1 MMKVS
6 NQRNNPPNFWF
17 VFFFLITMFVSAAV
31 FMVES
36 FQAEAA
42 NDEPAGATYAHGV
55 LYVSIPYE
63 AAHAGSGRLTMEV
76 LDPEDKV
83 LGRVERRADVADGTG
98 RWQEQINLE
107 NPLALDDLV
116 SHPVRYH
123 FDYINPNNTTLN
135 AL

>member
-42 NDEPAGATYAHGV
+42 NDEPAGATYSHGV
-55 LYVSIPYE
+55 LYVTIPYE
-63 AAHAGSGRLTMEV
+63 ATHAGSGRLTMGV

-83 LGRVERRADVADGTG
+83 VGGVGRPAEVAEGTG
-98 RWQEQINLE
+98 GWRERMKRE
-107 NPLALDDLV
+107 NPLAPAEPGWQ
-116 SHPVRYH
+116 S
-123 FDYINPNNTTLN
+123 
-135 AL
+135 

>member
-42 NDEPAGATYAHGV
+42 NDEPAGATYSHGV

-63 AAHAGSGRLTMEV
+63 AAHAGSGRLTMEG
-76 LDPEDKV
+76 LDAEDTV
-83 LGRVERRADVADGTG
+83 VGLGERRAEATWGTG
-98 RWQEQINLE
+98 TR
-107 NPLALDDLV
+107 
-116 SHPVRYH
+116 
-123 FDYINPNNTTLN
+123 
-135 AL
+135 

>member
-42 NDEPAGATYAHGV
+42 NDEPAGATYSHGV
-55 LYVSIPYE
+55 LYVTIADE
-63 AAHAGSGRLTMEV
+63 ATHAGSGRV
-76 LDPEDKV
+76 AIGGFHPEEQV
-83 LGRVERRADVADGTG
+83 GGRLEGRARGGEGNGGGQVAVN
-98 RWQEQINLE
+98 REMM
-107 NPLALDDLV
+107 LALADT
-116 SHPVRYH
+116 S
-123 FDYINPNNTTLN
+123 
-135 AL
+135 